1 MIVPMKKATL
11 AVMYDTAPAV
21 IKALQRIG
29 EFMIIPGKD
38 GSLIRL
44 KSNEKPL
51 SEEART
57 ALKAYEKFRRKKGL
71 LSAPYECTYE
81 EFNKENDTEK
91 QNVITAIRLA
101 EELDSQNA
109 QIKRLQEEKA
119 GLSVF
124 SGLSLTAEELG
135 GSGNTRILVGKLPL
149 NEKKGLWQ
157 HCLTFIHLLLKYI
170 EQKKSLFFSMQL
182 ASMKI
187 SVTSEPSF

>member
-57 ALKAYEKFRRKKGL
+57 
-71 LSAPYECTYE
+71 
-81 EFNKENDTEK
+81 
-91 QNVITAIRLA
+91 V
-101 EELDSQNA
+101 
-109 QIKRLQEEKA
+109 
-119 GLSVF
+119 
-124 SGLSLTAEELG
+124 
-135 GSGNTRILVGKLPL
+135 
-149 NEKKGLWQ
+149 
-157 HCLTFIHLLLKYI
+157 
-170 EQKKSLFFSMQL
+170 
-182 ASMKI
+182 
-187 SVTSEPSF
+187 